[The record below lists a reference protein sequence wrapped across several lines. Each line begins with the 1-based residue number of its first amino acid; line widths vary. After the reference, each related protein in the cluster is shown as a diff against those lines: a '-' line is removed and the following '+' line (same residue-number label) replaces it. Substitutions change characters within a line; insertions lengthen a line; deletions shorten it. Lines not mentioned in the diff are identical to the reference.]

1 MTLDTFNSLHIQNES
16 LRLKQQNANYVMP
29 SSVCWAAIA
38 YNCDY
43 DGASLLDNFLLFAAK
58 IAHIPKPF
66 RWFRG
71 IYSSK
76 KKKSICI
83 EAINKKKKMWL
94 HFVWHVQRWFY
105 SFQMLF
111 KWSLRYIFYLLTID
125 LLMMSIFNIFFRERN
140 GPRKNVQHL
149 TDKLTRCLLIDS
161 NHMHKSYANKN
172 SSLTKYYK
180 RYNKR
185 FNTTF
190 TTK

>member
-1 MTLDTFNSLHIQNES
+1 MQITWCPRQYAVQRLRIIVIMMAPVYWTIFCYLQRKLRTFQNRSVDSEES
-16 LRLKQQNANYVMP
+16 IHQNRKNRFALKQ
-29 SSVCWAAIA
+29 ST
-38 YNCDY
+38 
-43 DGASLLDNFLLFAAK
+43 
-58 IAHIPKPF
+58 
-66 RWFRG
+66 
-71 IYSSK
+71 
-76 KKKSICI
+76 
-83 EAINKKKKMWL
+83 KKKKMWL